1 MTAHAAFWGALAPH
15 CYDDPSCISN
25 TPAPVAQGIE
35 HGSPKAGVGSSN
47 LLWGT
52 IGDCSNNPLKTA
64 KTPLPVQIGE
74 AFLLCRSCFRG
85 SGPHSQTHDT
95 RHKIQSMLG
104 RFTDQ
109 YNYPTPTSQ
118 RP

>member
-1 MTAHAAFWGALAPH
+1 MAAHAAFWGALAPH

-52 IGDCSNNPLKTA
+52 NLYPSDLH
-64 KTPLPVQIGE
+64 Q
-74 AFLLCRSCFRG
+74 R
-85 SGPHSQTHDT
+85 
-95 RHKIQSMLG
+95 G
-104 RFTDQ
+104 RFSTLLLIDPAYQ
-109 YNYPTPTSQ
+109 NTKVVKIGFDTV
-118 RP
+118 